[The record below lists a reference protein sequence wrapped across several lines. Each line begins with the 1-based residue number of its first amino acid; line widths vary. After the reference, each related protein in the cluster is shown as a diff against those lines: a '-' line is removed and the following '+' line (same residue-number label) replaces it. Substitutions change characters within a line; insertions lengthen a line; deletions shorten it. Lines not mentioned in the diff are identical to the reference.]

1 MFELIK
7 SLSGPAVGLMAQF
20 RYSVKFSIISLIFI
34 LPLLFS
40 LFLLQYEYGDT
51 IRFTEKELDGLSL
64 IQATQSEQLEVA
76 NSLIRSGINNVNFDT
91 KLRGLKDKIQQLD
104 SPNLNRVYQGYLDK
118 GEGQFLSRYMGLNTL
133 RQAIAD
139 YSNLELDLALDTS
152 YLVTTLVSSLPEVQ
166 EQIALTASLAA
177 QVTENGSFTPDTYI
191 GLSNANQEL
200 PGRLANADHSLQVSF
215 SANPDISKRLGSQW
229 QELQQQV
236 SQLQVMIQSQIL
248 DPDDILVNTN
258 QLLRQVERVNNQVS
272 QFSNGLLPLLK
283 TLMQERIADAQ
294 FKNSIVLLVSLVA
307 VILAIYLFFGMYFSV
322 TSNIKKVVASVHA
335 IADGD
340 LTTRV
345 KVFGNDEMQQIADD
359 MNHMTANLEHLVE
372 RISQAIE
379 TLDHSAMDLKDVT
392 EQTIAGVDAQKSGTE
407 TIARSMTEMTSA
419 AAAVD
424 QNSETASASAIEAD
438 KEAQQGM
445 QLVGRLQSVM
455 EEMQIESSRS
465 QEALNRL
472 VEDSKDIGQVSS
484 AINEIAEQT
493 NLLAL
498 NAAIEAARAGEQ
510 GRGFAVVA
518 DEVRTLAQR
527 TQEQTN
533 QIHQII
539 TKLQQA
545 TQDTRV
551 SMEQSSEQMNLSV
564 KEATVVGD
572 ALNRITEVIGTIND
586 MSSQISA
593 ATTQQSRVTNQ
604 VASQVE
610 QIASISENT
619 KQGAENTGTS
629 ADELLTVVAGLR
641 EELAHLQQ
649 GR

>member
-20 RYSVKFSIISLIFI
+20 RYSVKFTIVSLIFI
-34 LPLLFS
+34 LPLVFS

-51 IRFTEKELDGLSL
+51 IRFTKKELDGLKL

-76 NSLIRSGINNVNFDT
+76 NSLIRSGISDVSFET
-91 KLRGLKDKIQQLD
+91 KLAGLRKQIQQLD
-104 SPNLNRVYQGYLDK
+104 SPNLNEVYQGYLDK
-118 GEGQFLSRYMGLNTL
+118 GEGQFLSRYMTLNTL

-152 YLVTTLVSSLPEVQ
+152 YLVTTLVGSLPEVQ
-166 EQIALTASLAA
+166 EQVALTASLAA
-177 QVTENGSFTPDTYI
+177 RVTESGSFTPDTYI

-215 SANPDISKRLGSQW
+215 SANPEVRKKLGNQW

-236 SQLQVMIQSQIL
+236 SDLQAMIQSQIL

-258 QLLRQVERVNNQVS
+258 QLLNQVEQVNNQLS
-272 QFSNGLLPLLK
+272 QFSNALVPLLK
-283 TLMQERIADAQ
+283 SLMQERIADAQ

-322 TSNIKKVVASVHA
+322 TENIKRVVMSVHC

-345 KVFGNDEMQQIADD
+345 KVFGNDEMQQIAED

-379 TLDHSAMDLKDVT
+379 TLDHSAMELKDVT

-455 EEMQIESSRS
+455 EEMQVESSRS

-564 KEATVVGD
+564 KEASVVGD